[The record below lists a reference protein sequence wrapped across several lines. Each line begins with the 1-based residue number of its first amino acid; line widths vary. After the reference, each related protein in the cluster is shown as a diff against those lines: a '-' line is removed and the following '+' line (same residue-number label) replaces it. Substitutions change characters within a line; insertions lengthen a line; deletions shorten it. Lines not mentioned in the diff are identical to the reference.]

1 MLLCHETVVD
11 VQLGI
16 NALAI
21 HLVILLLFR
30 DEWHLDLRLFRA
42 KHGANVVCLIDGKA
56 RLLAAAGHLHINIR
70 RIVGKAANPALIIA
84 LNVQQSA
91 RIDRLLLLTRR
102 LNVPTDDVAIAQLWL

>member
-11 VQLGI
+11 VQFGI

-21 HLVILLLFR
+21 NLVILLLFR

-91 RIDRLLLLTRR
+91 RIDRLLLLTRW